1 VPTRRYII
9 ISSLAATA
17 LIAGGLAAS
26 TRRRSQ
32 VVNDFTAAPAEAAP
46 APGPSATAKC
56 MAKHLQSSLPAA
68 KLDDAMTAKIAG
80 DIDGF
85 LDSSKSFRNRGLRNS
100 DEPDFVFSPIGASNH
115 D

>member
-1 VPTRRYII
+1 MPTRRFII
-9 ISSLAATA
+9 VSSLAATA

-26 TRRRSQ
+26 TRRRSEI
-32 VVNDFTAAPAEAAP
+32 VNDFTAAPAEAAP
-46 APGPSATAKC
+46 PPGPSETAKC
-56 MAKHLQSSLPAA
+56 MAKYLQKSLPAA

-85 LDSSKSFRNRGLRNS
+85 LDSSKSFRKSGLRNS
-100 DEPDFVFSPIGASNH
+100 DEPDFVFSALGASNH

>member
-1 VPTRRYII
+1 MPTRRFII
-9 ISSLAATA
+9 VSSLAATA

-26 TRRRSQ
+26 TRRRSETISAC
-32 VVNDFTAAPAEAAP
+32 TAAPADAAP
-46 APGPSATAKC
+46 PGPSETAKC
-56 MAKHLQSSLPAA
+56 MAKHLQKSLPAA

-85 LDSSKSFRNRGLRNS
+85 LDSSKSFRNRGLRNG
-100 DEPDFVFSPIGASNH
+100 DEPDFVFSALGASNH

>member
-1 VPTRRYII
+1 VPTRRFII
-9 ISSLAATA
+9 VSSLAATA
-17 LIAGGLAAS
+17 LIAGGLATS
-26 TRRRSQ
+26 TRRRADI
-32 VVNDFTAAPAEAAP
+32 VGDFTAAPAEAAP

-56 MAKHLQSSLPAA
+56 MAKYLQSSLKSA
-68 KLDDAMTAKIAG
+68 KLDDAMTEKIAG

-100 DEPDFVFSPIGASNH
+100 DEPDFVFSPVGASNH

>member
-1 VPTRRYII
+1 VPTRRFII
-9 ISSLAATA
+9 VSSLAATA

-26 TRRRSQ
+26 TRRRSEI
-32 VVNDFTAAPAEAAP
+32 VGGFAAAPAEAAP
-46 APGPSATAKC
+46 APGPSETAKC
-56 MAKHLQSSLPAA
+56 MAKYLQTSLQTA

-100 DEPDFVFSPIGASNH
+100 DEPDFAFSPLGSSNH

>member
-1 VPTRRYII
+1 MPTRRFII
-9 ISSLAATA
+9 VSSLAATA
-17 LIAGGLAAS
+17 LLAGGLAAS
-26 TRRRSQ
+26 TRRRSEM
-32 VVNDFTAAPAEAAP
+32 VGGFAADPAEAAP
-46 APGPSATAKC
+46 PPGPSATAKC